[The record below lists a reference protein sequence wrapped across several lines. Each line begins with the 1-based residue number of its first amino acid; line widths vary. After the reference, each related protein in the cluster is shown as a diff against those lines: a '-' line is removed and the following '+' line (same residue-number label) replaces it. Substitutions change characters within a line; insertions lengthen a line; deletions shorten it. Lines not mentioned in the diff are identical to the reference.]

1 MIWWSTHDAQRFNAE
16 LGYAPVP
23 KEIVTKGD
31 ELIRKISAGG
41 KPAFPGR

>member
-1 MIWWSTHDAQRFNAE
+1 MWWGTHDAQRFNAE

-23 KEIVTKGD
+23 TEIVARG
-31 ELIRKISAGG
+31 EEFIRKISAGG